1 MKKKNKIELL
11 APAGSPEKMDYAFTY
26 GADAV
31 YMGIP
36 DFSLRVRINKFELGD
51 VKKAIEHAHQWG
63 KKVYVT
69 ANIYAHNEHL
79 KKLPS
84 YLKKL
89 NTWKPDALI
98 ISDPGVMQMAKQY
111 APDIP
116 IHVSTQ
122 ANVTNWQAVKFWAD
136 QGAERVILGREV
148 TLEEIKEI
156 HKRVPKVELEYFV
169 HGAMCMSYSG
179 RCMLSAWL
187 TGRSANLGDCVQPC
201 RWKYDVRTH
210 SGSILTNTPSG
221 SPLLGGEPIEVEVE
235 EPKKP
240 GMKIPVEEDRHG
252 TYIFN
257 SKDMCFIEYLD
268 ELIDAGIVSL
278 KIEGRA
284 KSVAYLAC
292 VIKAYREG
300 IDYIVH
306 VGAGS
311 SNMADKLDLPARKKY
326 LRKLKK
332 KYLDKLMHRGYTT
345 GFLFGPDKVEQQ
357 TEVSHLDSKEE
368 FVGEVIRIGNVE
380 THCMRLRD
388 HHHTVNK
395 IKKIYIRPH
404 NALKMGDKIRVIQPN
419 KNETE
424 SQKQAKNET
433 EFQFSL
439 PQIYAETGEKVDS
452 AHGGT
457 GQLVYILSKR
467 DIRPYSVLMRVK

>member
-1 MKKKNKIELL
+1 MKKKSKIELL

-36 DFSLRVRINKFELGD
+36 DFSLRVRINKFALDD
-51 VKKAIEHAHQWG
+51 VKKAIDYAHKWG

-136 QGAERVILGREV
+136 QGVERVILGREV
-148 TLEEIKEI
+148 TLEEIREI
-156 HKRVPKVELEYFV
+156 HKRVPKVQLEYFV

-201 RWKYDVRTH
+201 RWKYK
-210 SGSILTNTPSG
+210 IA
-221 SPLLGGEPIEVEVE
+221 EIED
-235 EPKKP
+235 PTRP
-240 GMKIPVEEDRHG
+240 DMKIPVEEDNHG

-284 KSVAYLAC
+284 KSVAYLAS

-300 IDYIVH
+300 IDYL
-306 VGAGS
+306 
-311 SNMADKLDLPARKKY
+311 NTEKDKIKQKKK
-326 LRKLKK
+326 LKALKK
-332 KYLDKLMHRGYTT
+332 KYLDNLMHRGYTT
-345 GFLFGPDKVEQQ
+345 GFLFGSDKVEQQ

-368 FVGEVIRIGNVE
+368 FVGEVVKSEKGKVY
-380 THCMRLRD
+380 
-388 HHHTVNK
+388 
-395 IKKIYIRPH
+395 IKPH
-404 NALKMGDKIRVIQPN
+404 NALRIGDEVRIIQP

-424 SQKQAKNET
+424 L
-433 EFQFSL
+433 QFSM
-439 PQIYAETGEKVDS
+439 PQIYAETGEKVAS

-457 GQLVYILSKR
+457 GQLVCIKTKR
-467 DIRPYSVLMRVK
+467 RIKDHSVLMRIK

>member
-1 MKKKNKIELL
+1 MQTCQLEYLFFMKKKNKIELL

-36 DFSLRVRINKFELGD
+36 DFSLRVRINKFALGD
-51 VKKAIEHAHQWG
+51 VKKAIAHAHKWG

-136 QGAERVILGREV
+136 QGVERVILGREV

-201 RWKYDVRTH
+201 RWNYKVA
-210 SGSILTNTPSG
+210 
-221 SPLLGGEPIEVEVE
+221 EVED
-235 EPKKP
+235 PNRP
-240 GMKIPVEEDRHG
+240 DMKIPVEEDDHG

-268 ELIDAGIVSL
+268 ELIDSGIVSL

-284 KSVAYLAC
+284 KSVAYLSS

-300 IDYIVH
+300 IDFINTEKDPP
-306 VGAGS
+306 S
-311 SNMADKLDLPARKKY
+311 LKLRRASKTKIKRKLKT
-326 LRKLKK
+326 LKK
-332 KYLDKLMHRGYTT
+332 KYLDSLMHRGYTT
-345 GFLFGPDKVEQQ
+345 GFLFGRDTVEQE
-357 TEVSHLDSKEE
+357 TKVSHLESKEE
-368 FVGEVIRIGNVE
+368 FVGEVIKSENG
-380 THCMRLRD
+380 
-388 HHHTVNK
+388 K
-395 IKKIYIRPH
+395 IFIKPH
-404 NALKMGDKIRVIQPN
+404 NALRVGDKIRIIQPN
-419 KNETE
+419 ENDLLLVIKKMYNEKDE
-424 SQKQAKNET
+424 EV
-433 EFQFSL
+433 E
-439 PQIYAETGEKVDS
+439 S
-452 AHGGT
+452 AHGGA
-457 GQLVYILSKR
+457 GYMVYVKMRNYIEDFS
-467 DIRPYSVLMRVK
+467 ILMRLK

>member
-1 MKKKNKIELL
+1 MINKKNKTKVELL

-51 VKKAIEHAHQWG
+51 VKKAIEYAHQWG

-69 ANIYAHNEHL
+69 ANIYAHNEHI

-111 APDIP
+111 APDVP

-136 QGAERVILGREV
+136 QGVERVILGREV
-148 TLEEIKEI
+148 TLAEIKEI

-187 TGRSANLGDCVQPC
+187 AGRSANLGDCVQPC
-201 RWKYDVRTH
+201 RWKYKVA
-210 SGSILTNTPSG
+210 
-221 SPLLGGEPIEVEVE
+221 EVE
-235 EPKKP
+235 EPQRP
-240 GMKIPVEEDRHG
+240 GMKIPVEEDQHG

-300 IDYIVH
+300 IDYIVG
-306 VGAGS
+306 VGAG
-311 SNMADKLDLPARKKY
+311 LDLPVRKRY

-345 GFLFGPDKVEQQ
+345 GFLFGRDTVEQE
-357 TEVSHLDSKEE
+357 TECSHVESKEE
-368 FVGEVIRIGNVE
+368 FVGEVVKTENG
-380 THCMRLRD
+380 
-388 HHHTVNK
+388 
-395 IKKIYIRPH
+395 KIYIRPH
-404 NALKMGDKIRVIQPN
+404 NALRVGDKIRIIQPS

-424 SQKQAKNET
+424 SQ
-433 EFQFSL
+433 FSL
-439 PQIYAETGEKVDS
+439 SQIFAETGEKVDS

-457 GQLVYILSKR
+457 GQLVTIETKR
-467 DIRPYSVLMRVK
+467 KIEPFSVLMRVK

>member
-36 DFSLRVRINKFELGD
+36 DFSLRVRINKFSLDD
-51 VKKAIEHAHQWG
+51 VKQAIDHAHKWG

-69 ANIYAHNEHL
+69 VNIYAHNEHL
-79 KKLPS
+79 QKLPA

-89 NTWKPDALI
+89 NEWKPDALI
-98 ISDPGVMQMAKQY
+98 ISDPGILNLAKKY
-111 APDIP
+111 APKIP
-116 IHVSTQ
+116 IHLSTQ
-122 ANVTNWQAVKFWAD
+122 ANATNWQAVKFWAD
-136 QGAERVILGREV
+136 QGVERVILGREV
-148 TLEEIKEI
+148 TLTEIKEI

-201 RWKYDVRTH
+201 RWNYKVA
-210 SGSILTNTPSG
+210 
-221 SPLLGGEPIEVEVE
+221 EVE
-235 EPKKP
+235 EPQRP
-240 GMKIPVEEDRHG
+240 GMKIPVEEDMHG

-257 SKDMCFIEYLD
+257 SKDMCMIEYLD

-284 KSVAYLAC
+284 KSVAYLAS

-300 IDYIVH
+300 IDCLVD
-306 VGAGS
+306 AGNRHACS
-311 SNMADKLDLPARKKY
+311 VQKRKLKS
-326 LRKLKK
+326 LKK
-332 KYLDKLMHRGYTT
+332 KYLDNLMSRGYTT
-345 GFLFGPDKVEQQ
+345 GFLFGRENVEQE
-357 TEVSHLDSKEE
+357 TKFSHLDATEE
-368 FVGEVIRIGNVE
+368 FVGEVVRVDAVE
-380 THCMRLRD
+380 TRFIASQTRGVLPK
-388 HHHTVNK
+388 NK
-395 IKKIYIRPH
+395 NKKIFIKPH
-404 NALKMGDKIRVIQPN
+404 NALKIGDKIRVIQP
-419 KNETE
+419 KNG
-424 SQKQAKNET
+424 T

-439 PQIYAETGEKVDS
+439 PQIYAENGEKVES

-457 GQLVYILSKR
+457 GRLVYIESKR
-467 DIRPYSVLMRVK
+467 SVEPYSVLMKVK

>member
-1 MKKKNKIELL
+1 MLKKKQKVELL

-36 DFSLRVRINKFELGD
+36 DFSLRVRINKFALDD
-51 VKKAIEHAHQWG
+51 VKRAIDHAHKWG

-79 KKLPS
+79 KKLPA

-98 ISDPGVMQMAKQY
+98 ISDPGIMQMAKQY

-122 ANVTNWQAVKFWAD
+122 ANATNWQAVKFWAD
-136 QGAERVILGREV
+136 QGVERVILGREV

-179 RCMLSAWL
+179 RCMLSSWL
-187 TGRSANLGDCVQPC
+187 AGRSANLGDCVQPC
-201 RWKYDVRTH
+201 RWKYNLSSPARGGADDAVDRGG
-210 SGSILTNTPSG
+210 GSDCGAILCA
-221 SPLLGGEPIEVEVE
+221 EVE
-235 EPKKP
+235 EPQRP
-240 GMKIPVEEDRHG
+240 DMKIPVEEDIHG

-284 KSVAYLAC
+284 KSVAYLAS

-300 IDYIVH
+300 IDYVVG
-306 VGAGS
+306 VGAG
-311 SNMADKLDLPARKKY
+311 LDLPVRKKK
-326 LRKLKK
+326 LKSLKK
-332 KYLDKLMHRGYTT
+332 KYLDNLMHRGYTT
-345 GFLFGPDKVEQQ
+345 GFLFGRDTVEQE
-357 TEVSHLDSKEE
+357 TEVSHIDSKEE
-368 FVGEVIRIGNVE
+368 FVGEVVKIEGN
-380 THCMRLRD
+380 
-388 HHHTVNK
+388 
-395 IKKIYIRPH
+395 KIYIRAH
-404 NALKMGDKIRVIQPN
+404 NALRVGDKIRIIQPS

-424 SQKQAKNET
+424 SQKQPKNET
-433 EFQFSL
+433 ELQFSL
-439 PQIYAETGEKVDS
+439 PQIYAETGEKVAS

-467 DIRPYSVLMRVK
+467 EIKPYSVLMKVK

>member
-1 MKKKNKIELL
+1 MTKKNKIELL

-36 DFSLRVRINKFELGD
+36 DFSLRVRINKFALED
-51 VKKAIEHAHQWG
+51 VKSAIDYAHKWG

-69 ANIYAHNEHL
+69 VNIYAHNEHL

-89 NTWKPDALI
+89 KVWKPDAFI

-111 APDIP
+111 APNIP

-136 QGAERVILGREV
+136 QGVERVILGREV

-201 RWKYDVRTH
+201 RWNYKVA
-210 SGSILTNTPSG
+210 
-221 SPLLGGEPIEVEVE
+221 EVED
-235 EPKKP
+235 PSRP
-240 GMKIPVEEDRHG
+240 DMKIPVEEDNHG

-284 KSVAYLAC
+284 KSVAYLAS

-300 IDYIVH
+300 IDYL
-306 VGAGS
+306 
-311 SNMADKLDLPARKKY
+311 NTEKDKTKHKKK
-326 LRKLKK
+326 LKALKK
-332 KYLDKLMHRGYTT
+332 KYLDSLMHRGYTT
-345 GFLFGPDKVEQQ
+345 GFLFGPDTVEQQ

-368 FVGEVIRIGNVE
+368 FVGEVVRVE
-380 THCMRLRD
+380 TQYFASP
-388 HHHTVNK
+388 TGVAKKTKNSTY
-395 IKKIYIRPH
+395 KIYIRPH
-404 NALKMGDKIRVIQPN
+404 NALRVGDKIRIIQPS
-419 KNETE
+419 KNATE
-424 SQKQAKNET
+424 LQKQPKNAT
-433 EFQFSL
+433 ELQISL

-457 GQLVYILSKR
+457 GKLFSVEVKQDIL
-467 DIRPYSVLMRVK
+467 PYSVLMRVK

>member
-36 DFSLRVRINKFELGD
+36 DFSLRVRINKFALDD
-51 VKKAIEHAHQWG
+51 VKKAIQHAHKWG

-98 ISDPGVMQMAKQY
+98 ISDPGVMQMAKKY

-136 QGAERVILGREV
+136 QGVERIILGREV

-187 TGRSANLGDCVQPC
+187 TGRSANLGDCAQPC
-201 RWKYDVRTH
+201 RWNYKVA
-210 SGSILTNTPSG
+210 
-221 SPLLGGEPIEVEVE
+221 EVED
-235 EPKKP
+235 PSRP
-240 GMKIPVEEDRHG
+240 DMKIPIEEDDHG

-284 KSVAYLAC
+284 KSVAYLAS

-300 IDYIVH
+300 IDYL
-306 VGAGS
+306 
-311 SNMADKLDLPARKKY
+311 NTEKDKTKQKKK
-326 LRKLKK
+326 LKALKK
-332 KYLDKLMHRGYTT
+332 KYLDSLMHRGYTT
-345 GFLFGPDKVEQQ
+345 GFLFGRDSVEQQ
-357 TEVSHLDSKEE
+357 TEVSHLESKEE
-368 FVGEVIRIGNVE
+368 FVGEVVKVE
-380 THCMRLRD
+380 D
-388 HHHTVNK
+388 G
-395 IKKIYIRPH
+395 KIYIRSH
-404 NALKMGDKIRVIQPN
+404 NALRVGDKIRVIQPN
-419 KNETE
+419 KNATE
-424 SQKQAKNET
+424 L
-433 EFQFSL
+433 QFSIG
-439 PQIYAETGEKVDS
+439 QIYAENGEKVES

-457 GQLVYILSKR
+457 GQLVYLLSKR
-467 DIRPYSVLMRVK
+467 EIRPYSILMRVK